1 MILDVKSRRRNNIP
15 PHPQMS
21 DRRLEQSFWFESRPQ
36 QFTKAK
42 EILFTKIE
50 DAHHVIRT

>member
-1 MILDVKSRRRNNIP
+1 MILDVKSRRCNNIP
-15 PHPQMS
+15 PQPQTS

-36 QFTKAK
+36 QFTKAR